1 MAREKADYRAN
12 LMRIHE
18 SFPGRGMLTVD
29 ECAAWLGVNRRTVTA
44 LIERMRNPL
53 PAVDVSLG
61 RKNKVYRVS
70 VEALA
75 RFSS

>member
-12 LMRIHE
+12 IASIKER
-18 SFPGRGMLTVD
+18 FPGAGMLTVKQVSD
-29 ECAAWLGVNRRTVTA
+29 WLQVDRRTVTA

-53 PAVDVSLG
+53 PAVDVG
-61 RKNKVYRVS
+61 GGKNRVYRVS
-70 VEALA
+70 IEALA